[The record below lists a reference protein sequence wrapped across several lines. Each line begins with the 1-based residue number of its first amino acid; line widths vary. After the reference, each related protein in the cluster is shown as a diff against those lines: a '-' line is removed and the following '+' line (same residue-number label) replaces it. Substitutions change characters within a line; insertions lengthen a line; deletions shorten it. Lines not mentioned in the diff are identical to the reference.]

1 MGFGLPVFML
11 PDKMEGEG
19 TFAEYYNK
27 VFGNSTYKE
36 KVKPIVDKALGGSLR
51 LFVEKVYEG
60 SYFNRDEGEV
70 VLYVN
75 ANLPNGST
83 LEQMNALVKKMETY
97 LSDFKEIRQFQTA
110 IYSARQANLQ
120 IYFTKE
126 VEHSGFPYTL
136 KSNIISKALTLGGG
150 SWGVYGLQDQG
161 FNNDVRESAGSFRVK
176 MYGYNY
182 DELAYWGDRLK
193 EKLLEHRRI
202 KEVIINSEFS
212 WWKDDYSEFYL
223 DLNRERM
230 AKENIT
236 AIKIKSSRMLL
247 AHGFLRK
254 VFEIFE
260 SYQTS
265 IDMICT
271 SVVGVSVSI
280 DNTKHLNEILDDL
293 KKYGTVT
300 VDKDMCIICV
310 VGDLEWEN
318 VGFEAKALDAMR
330 DIPVRMISF
339 GGSNYN
345 ISFIIRECDKKQ
357 ALQSLSDALFNE

>member
-1 MGFGLPVFML
+1 MRFILLASIRDLFITCAALGCRPVFYWYWAL
-11 PDKMEGEG
+11 ACLSLCCPIRWKGRG

-236 AIKIKSSRMLL
+236 ATQLFNAL
-247 AHGFLRK
+247 GP
-254 VFEIFE
+254 VF
-260 SYQTS
+260 
-265 IDMICT
+265 
-271 SVVGVSVSI
+271 G
-280 DNTKHLNEILDDL
+280 
-293 KKYGTVT
+293 
-300 VDKDMCIICV
+300 
-310 VGDLEWEN
+310 
-318 VGFEAKALDAMR
+318 R
-330 DIPVRMISF
+330 DIYC
-339 GGSNYN
+339 GSVLFEN
-345 ISFIIRECDKKQ
+345 Q
-357 ALQSLSDALFNE
+357 AEWLKLSSMQGQQYDVWGW